1 MLSSNDLAQQA
12 AEQAQLIAAQRDL
25 QHFAPLYERYFPRIY
40 AYCLRRVEHTH
51 EAEDLA
57 SQIFTQAMSNL
68 DQYRGGVFAAWLFRI
83 AHNTVLNHKRRQQ
96 PLSLDALPEL
106 PIDWEDPAEA
116 LIKTEA
122 HERLRQL
129 VLRLPSDQQDLLLLK
144 VVGGLTAEEIGA
156 VVGKSAGATR
166 VALHRI
172 IRQLQQMYEEPEGGM
187 RYA

>member
-1 MLSSNDLAQQA
+1 MLSTDELAHEA

-25 QHFAPLYERYFPRIY
+25 QYFAPLYERYFPRIY
-40 AYCLRRVEHTH
+40 AYCLRRVEHAQ

-68 DQYRGGVFAAWLFRI
+68 DQYRGGMVAAWLFRI
-83 AHNTVLNHKRRQQ
+83 AHNTVINHSRRPQAV
-96 PLSLDALPEL
+96 SLDDLPEI
-106 PIDWEDPAEA
+106 PIDWGDPADA
-116 LIKTEA
+116 LIKTES

-129 VLRLPSDQQDLLLLK
+129 VARLPTEQQDLLLLK
-144 VVGGLTAEEIGA
+144 VVGGLTAEQIGA

-172 IRQLQQMYEEPEGGM
+172 IRQLRQMYEEPEGGM